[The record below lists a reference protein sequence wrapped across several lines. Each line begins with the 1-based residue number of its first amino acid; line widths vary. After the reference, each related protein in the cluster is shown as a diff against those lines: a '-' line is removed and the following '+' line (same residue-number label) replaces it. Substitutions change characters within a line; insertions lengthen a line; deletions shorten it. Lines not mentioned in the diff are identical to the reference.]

1 MEFKGQYLTYQEYKG
16 LGGTLS
22 LTPFNLLEFEARR
35 EIDLRTQSR
44 LVNEKEIPE
53 EVKMCVY
60 NLINTLNL
68 YKSEESKAKFI
79 EFLNKIEEMK
89 KMDNDAY
96 VKSLEEN
103 YNVYKEEIEGLIE
116 ARQAEERINKFV
128 NCFATERK
136 TISTKRKFYQ
146 DNLDLV
152 DNEVDCSIVK

>member
-68 YKSEESKAKFI
+68 YKSEESKAKQSESVGSYSVSYGSGADI
-79 EFLNKIEEMK
+79 TKNKNVE
-89 KMDNDAY
+89 
-96 VKSLEEN
+96 VKDIIKRDLHDIKVNGEN
-103 YNVYKEEIEGLIE
+103 LI
-116 ARQAEERINKFV
+116 
-128 NCFATERK
+128 
-136 TISTKRKFYQ
+136 YMG
-146 DNLDLV
+146 V
-152 DNEVDCSIVK
+152 D